1 MRGTKVKRFRKM
13 YTAWVMAI
21 APRIPEGMK
30 AISFR
35 VWRRR
40 VTNGV

>member
-1 MRGTKVKRFRKM
+1 MRGTKVKALRKA
-13 YTAWVMAI
+13 YSAWVTAI

-40 VTNGV
+40 LK

>member
-1 MRGTKVKRFRKM
+1 VRGKKVKLFRKL
-13 YTAWVMAI
+13 YSAWVQAI
-21 APRIPEGMK
+21 APRIPDKMR

-40 VTNGV
+40 VTRGV

>member
-1 MRGTKVKRFRKM
+1 MRGTKVKVLRRI
-13 YTAWVMAI
+13 YSAWVTSI

-40 VTNGV
+40 IK